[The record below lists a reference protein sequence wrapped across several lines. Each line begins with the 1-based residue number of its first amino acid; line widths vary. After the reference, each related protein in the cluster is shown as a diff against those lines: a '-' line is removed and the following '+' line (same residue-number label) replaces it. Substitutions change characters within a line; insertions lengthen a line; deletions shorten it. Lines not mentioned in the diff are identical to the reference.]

1 MSEDLKKPKVLI
13 IDDAMA
19 NIKVLGAALKSDY
32 KILFAM
38 NALDGINS
46 AVENK
51 PDIILLDVIMPEMD
65 GYEACRRLK
74 ADEKTRAIPVIFI
87 TSRTGEEDEQHGL
100 DLGAVDYIHKPFSPS
115 LVKARL
121 HNQIELKNHRDHL
134 EELVIERTIELT
146 LTQDAV
152 IYGLGML
159 AEFRDTETGDHIR
172 RTRSY
177 VQMFSEKLKDHRCF
191 SGYFD
196 KNNQRLLFNS
206 APLHDI
212 GKVGVPDYVLHKA
225 GTLSETEFA
234 LMQRHAVFGRDII
247 NRIGKEMKNGAASA
261 FLRFAE
267 EMTHT
272 HHERWD
278 GTGYHR
284 MKGDEIPVSGRLLA
298 LADVYDALTSHRVY
312 KAAYTHEEAIKI
324 ISEGDGRTMPE
335 HFDPVILQ
343 AFLDIAEDI
352 NIARM
357 RETTII

>member
-74 ADEKTRAIPVIFI
+74 ADEKTRSIPIIFI

-177 VQMFSEKLKDHRCF
+177 VQMFSEKLKDHRSF

-196 KNNQRLLFNS
+196 KNNQRLLFN
-206 APLHDI
+206 
-212 GKVGVPDYVLHKA
+212 
-225 GTLSETEFA
+225 LS
-234 LMQRHAVFGRDII
+234 II
-247 NRIGKEMKNGAASA
+247 HI
-261 FLRFAE
+261 
-267 EMTHT
+267 
-272 HHERWD
+272 
-278 GTGYHR
+278 
-284 MKGDEIPVSGRLLA
+284 
-298 LADVYDALTSHRVY
+298 
-312 KAAYTHEEAIKI
+312 
-324 ISEGDGRTMPE
+324 
-335 HFDPVILQ
+335 
-343 AFLDIAEDI
+343 
-352 NIARM
+352 
-357 RETTII
+357 